1 MNRLLLIG
9 PNFHYFLPS
18 IARAFRALGWEVRVC
33 PYDNPIHPYNSL
45 NTIRYKLTK
54 NKQVLKQHSREQYRP
69 WIEQAFADYRPD
81 VTFIINGDN
90 LLPETVAA
98 FAKQSRV
105 GIWLFDSITRMPD
118 CIPNLPFAHQVF
130 CYEQEDIALLQTQH
144 NVNASF
150 LPQAVDETLYYPIA
164 TAHSKTLDIVFAG
177 DIFHSAKRRQIIQQ
191 VVQRYADKRM
201 QVWGIYKPWF
211 KNPWLWLTRERR
223 DIYTNSNTTAET
235 LNQAYNR
242 STIVLNIHHEQQHNG
257 ANPKV
262 YEIAAS
268 GAYQICDANPYIEQL
283 FPNGEVGL
291 YHNEQELYALI
302 DYALTHDM
310 SAQAQAAHDI
320 IVRHHTF
327 TQRIQKMLA
336 LLNN

>member
-1 MNRLLLIG
+1 MKKALLIG

-45 NTIRYKLTK
+45 NTIRYKLAK
-54 NKQVLKQHSREQYRP
+54 DKQALKQHSREQYRP

-118 CIPNLPFAHQVF
+118 CIPNLPCAHQVF
-130 CYEQEDIALLQTQH
+130 CYEQEDIALLRTQH

-164 TAHSKTLDIVFAG
+164 AAHSKTLDIVFAG
-177 DIFHSAKRRQIIQQ
+177 DIFHSAKRRQIIPQ
-191 VVQRYADKRM
+191 VVQHYADKRM

-223 DIYTNSNTTAET
+223 DIYTNRNTSAET
-235 LNQAYNR
+235 LNIAYNR
-242 STIVLNIHHEQQHNG
+242 SNIVLNIHHEQQRNG

-291 YHNEQELYALI
+291 YHNEQELYNLI

-310 SAQAQAAHDI
+310 SAPAKAAHDI
-320 IVRHHTF
+320 IVQHHTF

>member
-9 PNFHYFLPS
+9 PNSHYFLPS
-18 IARAFRALGWEVRVC
+18 ITRAFCALGWEVRVC

-223 DIYTNSNTTAET
+223 DIYTNRNTSAET
-235 LNQAYNR
+235 LNKAYNR
-242 STIVLNIHHEQQHNG
+242 SNIVLNIHHEQQRNG

-291 YHNEQELYALI
+291 YHNEQELYNLI

-310 SAQAQAAHDI
+310 SAPAKAAHDI
-320 IVRHHTF
+320 IVQHHTF
-327 TQRIQKMLA
+327 TQRIQTMLA

>member
-18 IARAFRALGWEVRVC
+18 ITRAFCALGWEVRVC

-45 NTIRYKLTK
+45 NTIRYKLAK
-54 NKQVLKQHSREQYRP
+54 DKQALKQHSREQYRP
-69 WIEQAFADYRPD
+69 WIEQAFANYRPD
-81 VTFIINGDN
+81 VTFIVNGDN
-90 LLPETVAA
+90 LLPETVTA

-144 NVNASF
+144 NVNAFF

-164 TAHSKTLDIVFAG
+164 AAHSKTLDIVFAG

-223 DIYTNSNTTAET
+223 DIYTNRNTSAET
-235 LNQAYNR
+235 LNKAYNR
-242 STIVLNIHHEQQHNG
+242 SNIVLNIHHEQQRNG

-291 YHNEQELYALI
+291 YHNEQELYNLI

-310 SAQAQAAHDI
+310 SAPAKAAHDI
-320 IVRHHTF
+320 IVQHHTF

>member
-18 IARAFRALGWEVRVC
+18 TARAFRTLGWEVKVC
-33 PYDNPIHPYNSL
+33 PYDNPIHPYNRI
-45 NTIRYKLTK
+45 NTIRYKLAAD
-54 NKQVLKQHSREQYRP
+54 KQTLKQQSRERYKP
-69 WIEQAFADYRPD
+69 WIEQVFVDFQPH

-90 LLPETVAA
+90 LLPETVTD
-98 FAKQSRV
+98 FSKHSRV

-118 CIPNLPFAHQVF
+118 CRPNLPFAHQVF
-130 CYEQEDIALLQTQH
+130 CYEQEDIALLKTH
-144 NVNASF
+144 HDIAAAF
-150 LPQAVDETLYYPIA
+150 LPQAVDETLYYP
-164 TAHSKTLDIVFAG
+164 TAAAENKTWDIVFAG
-177 DIFHSAKRRQIIQQ
+177 DIFHSTKRRQIIQQ
-191 VVQRYADKRM
+191 VVQRYPNKRLR
-201 QVWGIYKPWF
+201 VWGIYKPWF

-223 DIYTNSNTTAET
+223 DVYTNSNASAAT
-235 LNQAYNR
+235 LNQAYNCSR
-242 STIVLNIHHEQQHNG
+242 VVLNIHHEQQRNG

-291 YHNEQELYALI
+291 YHNEQELYTLI

-310 SAQAQAAHDI
+310 SAHARAAHDI
-320 IVRHHTF
+320 ILQHHTF
-327 TQRIQKMLA
+327 TQRMQQMLA
-336 LLNN
+336 LLK